1 MIISQQAR
9 EVELSLSTRL
19 GYCLPKRNIH
29 LRPPCLVGF
38 LIPPLQAQGR
48 PFLSI
53 APYRL
58 TSYKSSSAI
67 RPADLL
73 LIPFDIAFLTGA
85 LVAAIV
91 TARARVHRGQ
101 QREATRVS

>member
-1 MIISQQAR
+1 MVWAQALREEHPDRDGRRVDPSLPKPSCPAEGLVDMIISQQAR

-58 TSYKSSSAI
+58 KSYKSSSAI
-67 RPADLL
+67 RL
-73 LIPFDIAFLTGA
+73 
-85 LVAAIV
+85 
-91 TARARVHRGQ
+91 
-101 QREATRVS
+101 